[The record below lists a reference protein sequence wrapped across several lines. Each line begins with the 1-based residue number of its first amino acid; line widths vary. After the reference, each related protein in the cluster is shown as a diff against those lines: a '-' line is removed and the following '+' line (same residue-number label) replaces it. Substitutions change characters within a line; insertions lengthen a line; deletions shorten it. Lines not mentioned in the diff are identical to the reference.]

1 MRITTCMCVRR
12 DSKRDLFPRWVPW
25 TLCAA
30 SCGRP
35 EFILTNSL
43 TADRH
48 QTKNSN
54 PNTHTD
60 THRVYELRSVARGKP
75 KPFRL
80 RRSAM
85 SVYVRAAQDV
95 RMGVAHA
102 GRIPLRPG
110 VERHGRADAD
120 RLRLVCASMT
130 RDQQLGHAKWAS
142 HELDGVDAVP
152 QRSERPHAV
161 IALWA
166 QLAEGDVRLFPALEH
181 PRAPH
186 VDEDARTSRVR
197 RKQRVEPAATQ
208 IVGRVR

>member
-1 MRITTCMCVRR
+1 
-12 DSKRDLFPRWVPW
+12 
-25 TLCAA
+25 
-30 SCGRP
+30 
-35 EFILTNSL
+35 
-43 TADRH
+43 
-48 QTKNSN
+48 
-54 PNTHTD
+54 
-60 THRVYELRSVARGKP
+60 
-75 KPFRL
+75 
-80 RRSAM
+80 M

-102 GRIPLRPG
+102 GRPPLRPG

-166 QLAEGDVRLFPALEH
+166 QLAEGDLRLLPALKH

-186 VDEDARTSRVR
+186 VDKDARTPRVR

-208 IVGRVR
+208 TVGRVR

>member
-1 MRITTCMCVRR
+1 MSS
-12 DSKRDLFPRWVPW
+12 D
-25 TLCAA
+25 
-30 SCGRP
+30 
-35 EFILTNSL
+35 
-43 TADRH
+43 
-48 QTKNSN
+48 QTKNSK
-54 PNTHTD
+54 PNTHTPPRACTNYD
-60 THRVYELRSVARGKP
+60 PLPVGNRSP
-75 KPFRL
+75 
-80 RRSAM
+80 SAFVGLSGVM

-102 GRIPLRPG
+102 GRPPLRPG

-166 QLAEGDVRLFPALEH
+166 QLAEGDLRLLPALEH

-186 VDEDARTSRVR
+186 VDKDARTPRVR

-208 IVGRVR
+208 TVGRVR